1 MNLIRYYHQNEKKVK
16 GILIIII
23 SAFVLLHLV
32 NYWYKKSDENQT
44 ITQNE
49 TQAKIETN
57 SVQLTTNQSV
67 ITGEKIGKDQL
78 ETATKTID
86 NFISYCNNQELEK
99 AYDLLTEECKT
110 QIYSTLEIFKQA
122 YYDNVFNGEK
132 KTCTVEN
139 WTGDTYKIR
148 IISDLLA
155 TGKKAEDTRQDYVTI
170 KKVNGEEKLNINS
183 YVGQKE
189 IQQTTEKD
197 NIIMEVLNK
206 NTYMQYEEYTI
217 KVTNNKESDIIL
229 DTRTEAK
236 TLYLQ
241 DKNGM
246 KYSSYSHEL
255 TKPMLTIPSRTNKRS
270 ND

>member
-1 MNLIRYYHQNEKKVK
+1 M
-16 GILIIII
+16 
-23 SAFVLLHLV
+23 
-32 NYWYKKSDENQT
+32 
-44 ITQNE
+44 
-49 TQAKIETN
+49 
-57 SVQLTTNQSV
+57 
-67 ITGEKIGKDQL
+67 
-78 ETATKTID
+78 
-86 NFISYCNNQELEK
+86 
-99 AYDLLTEECKT
+99 
-110 QIYSTLEIFKQA
+110 
-122 YYDNVFNGEK
+122 
-132 KTCTVEN
+132 
-139 WTGDTYKIR
+139 TGDTYKIR